1 MQTDERRAGVQE
13 SAMASAVA
21 SAVASVVE
29 TADWLKRE
37 GIIPIVRGDFAAQR
51 VLEIGDALLAAPIL
65 CMEVTMNTPGAT
77 ELIAL
82 LRTRY
87 GDHMRIGAGTVRTV
101 AQFNAAV
108 DAGAQFTLSPGLNMA
123 VVERSQARGVLH
135 IPGVF
140 TASEADTAW
149 QAGCPILKLFPADQ
163 GGPAYLKALR
173 APLDD
178 IAFAPT
184 GGVSME
190 NAAAWRAAGA
200 VALGVG
206 STLITGPQQSMA
218 DLITRARGLKAA
230 WEGE

>member
-1 MQTDERRAGVQE
+1 MQTDEPR
-13 SAMASAVA
+13 
-21 SAVASVVE
+21 ASVVE

-37 GIIPIVRGDFAAQR
+37 GIIPIVRGDFATAR

-87 GDHMRIGAGTVRTV
+87 GTQMRIGAGTVRTV
-101 AQFNAAV
+101 AQFDAAAE
-108 DAGAQFTLSPGLNMA
+108 AGAQFTLSPSLSLG
-123 VVERSQARGVLH
+123 VVERARERGILH

-140 TASEADTAW
+140 TASEAETAW

-163 GGPAYLKALR
+163 GGPAYLRALR

-184 GGVSME
+184 GGVSAE
-190 NAAAWRAAGA
+190 NAAAWRTAGA

-206 STLITGPQQSMA
+206 STLITGPQQTMA
-218 DLITRARGLKAA
+218 DLIARARALKKA
-230 WEGE
+230 WEG

>member
-1 MQTDERRAGVQE
+1 MHSVKR
-13 SAMASAVA
+13 MAN
-21 SAVASVVE
+21 VVE
-29 TADWLKRE
+29 VAEWLKRE
-37 GIIPIVRGDFAAQR
+37 GIIPIVRGDFPAAR

-77 ELIAL
+77 DLIGL
-82 LRTRY
+82 LRARY
-87 GDHMRIGAGTVRTV
+87 GEHMRIGAGTVRTV
-101 AQFNAAV
+101 AQFDAAV

-123 VVERSQARGVLH
+123 VVAQAQEQDVLH

-140 TASEADTAW
+140 TASEADAAW

-184 GGVSME
+184 GGVSAE
-190 NAAAWRAAGA
+190 NAAAWRSAGA

-206 STLITGPQQSMA
+206 STLITGPHQTMA
-218 DLITRARGLKAA
+218 DLITRARSLKTA
-230 WEGE
+230 WEAKER

>member
-1 MQTDERRAGVQE
+1 MQTVERR
-13 SAMASAVA
+13 
-21 SAVASVVE
+21 ASVVE

-37 GIIPIVRGDFAAQR
+37 GIIPIVRGDFAGER

-77 ELIAL
+77 ELIGL
-82 LRTRY
+82 LRARY
-87 GDHMRIGAGTVRTV
+87 GEQMRIGAGTVRTV
-101 AQFNAAV
+101 AQLDAALE
-108 DAGAQFTLSPGLNMA
+108 AGAQFTLSPSLVLA
-123 VVERSQARGVLH
+123 VVQRAQERGILH
-135 IPGVF
+135 IPGVY
-140 TASEADTAW
+140 TASEAETAW

-184 GGVSME
+184 GGVSAE
-190 NAAAWRAAGA
+190 NAAAWRKAGA

-218 DLITRARGLKAA
+218 DLITRARALKAA
-230 WEGE
+230 WEG